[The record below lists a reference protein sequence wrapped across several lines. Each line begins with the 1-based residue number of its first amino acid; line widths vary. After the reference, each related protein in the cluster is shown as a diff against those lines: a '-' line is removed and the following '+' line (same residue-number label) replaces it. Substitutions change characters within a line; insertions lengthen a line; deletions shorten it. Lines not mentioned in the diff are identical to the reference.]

1 MGLSTILSQL
11 GLRKRRRGGT
21 RADKG
26 PGLEELPRATCDVS
40 SLGRFDRTW
49 LEAAWR
55 ASGWSTDGTIRDGV
69 GFPEMTGGVNLGDQR
84 ALYQIVRALRPRRIL
99 EIGTHIGCS
108 TACIALAARRNVE
121 DGYLCSLDTVDVRD
135 VNDEAV
141 RPWVEYQ
148 SPASPREILRSL
160 GLEPVVRF
168 HVHDSREWMRRASDR
183 YELVLLDGNHAAP
196 FVYEEIP
203 LALSILAPGGMI
215 ILHDYFPEGKPLWA
229 GNAPIVGP
237 WRAVDR
243 FRREG
248 CGFAVLPL
256 GQLPWPTKLGSG
268 NTSLAV
274 LSAA

>member
-1 MGLSTILSQL
+1 MGLSTILSRL
-11 GLRKRRRGGT
+11 GLRKKRRSEK
-21 RADKG
+21 RAQEG
-26 PGLEELPRATCDVS
+26 PQLDELPRTACDVAA
-40 SLGRFDRTW
+40 LGRFDRAW
-49 LEAAWR
+49 LAEAWKAT
-55 ASGWSTDGTIRDGV
+55 GWSTDGTIRDGV

-108 TACIALAARRNVE
+108 TACIALAARRNGE
-121 DGYLCSLDTVDVRD
+121 DGSQCSLDTVDVRD

-148 SPASPREILRSL
+148 SPASPREILKSI
-160 GLEPVVRF
+160 GLERMVTF
-168 HVHDSREWMRRASDR
+168 HVHDSREWMRRTSNR
-183 YELVLLDGNHAAP
+183 YDLVFLDGNHAAP

-203 LALSILAPGGMI
+203 LALSILAPGGMVV
-215 ILHDYFPEGKPLWA
+215 LHDYFPDGKPLWA

-237 WRAVDR
+237 WQAVDR

-248 CGFAVLPL
+248 CGFSVLPL
-256 GQLPWPTKLGSG
+256 GQLPWPTKLGSST
-268 NTSLAV
+268 TSLAV